1 MRQRPEKFGLA
12 WQSAHAGK
20 QKNNSNRRVTA
31 TIIESPK
38 VLRPLLWVV
47 VARSDSLALL
57 FQEALT
63 VVVRICAGRQ
73 RLGDPQVFRMQMR
86 NALQAAEKAALAYG
100 YIANDLRTVLEAMAA
115 FLDESLRNAQSPEYA
130 GLYEELFGIRG
141 AGEGFLR
148 NLDGFFER
156 SDSLTVA
163 DLLEVHQLCLLLG
176 FRAHLS
182 SLEIRFLLR
191 QIEEK
196 IRRIRTARPTLPQS
210 IHVSGSARTSESRP
224 VTFLIGEAGSGKSS
238 LIAESGIEL
247 EQATENVWLARDA
260 LLVEGDLGAG
270 RRLLKRRDACS
281 AIVTIDCGAFFVP
294 ERVEALAQGARDSR
308 AALGEIA
315 RETRATLPVYVVFTK
330 ADKINFF
337 AEFARNFTGLEAREP
352 VGAAVHASVSEA
364 FDTVYR
370 LLADK
375 RAKLLERE
383 QDSEALANIFEFPR
397 EFAKLRPLVIE
408 FLEELRGPAAT
419 LRGFYF
425 TGVGAIHS
433 SAEPQRLWLRRLFSD
448 IVLAD
453 VPARKPPGSSD
464 GLVATSRLRRMR

>member
-1 MRQRPEKFGLA
+1 M
-12 WQSAHAGK
+12 
-20 QKNNSNRRVTA
+20 
-31 TIIESPK
+31 IESPR
-38 VLRPLLWVV
+38 VLRPHLSVA

-73 RLGDPQVFRMQMR
+73 RLGDPQVFRAHMR
-86 NALQAAEKAALAYG
+86 NALQAAENAALAYG
-100 YIANDLRTVLEAMAA
+100 YASDDVGTVLQAVAA
-115 FLDESLRNAQSPEYA
+115 FLDESLLNVQSPQHA

-141 AGEGFLR
+141 AGEIFLR
-148 NLDGFFER
+148 NLDTFLER
-156 SDSLTVA
+156 PDSLTVA

-196 IRRIRTARPTLPQS
+196 IRRIRTACPTPSQYF
-210 IHVSGSARTSESRP
+210 HGSASARNSESRP
-224 VTFLIGEAGSGKSS
+224 VTFLIGEAGTGKSS
-238 LIAESGIEL
+238 LVAESGVEL
-247 EQATENVWLARDA
+247 EQATENAWLASDA
-260 LLVEGDLGAG
+260 MLVEGGIGAG

-281 AIVTIDCGAFFVP
+281 AIVTIDCDTFFMP
-294 ERVEALAQGARDSR
+294 ERAETLAQSAKQSG
-308 AALGEIA
+308 AALTEIA
-315 RETRATLPVYVVFTK
+315 RETRAPLPVYVIFTK
-330 ADKINFF
+330 ADKINYFS
-337 AEFARNFTGLEAREP
+337 EFARNFTGLEAREP

-370 LLADK
+370 SLADR
-375 RAKLLERE
+375 RAALLERE

-397 EFAKLRPLVIE
+397 EFAKLRPLVVE
-408 FLEELRGPAAT
+408 FLGELRGPTAT

-425 TGVGAIHS
+425 TGVGAIQS
-433 SAEPQRLWLRRLFSD
+433 SIEPQRLWLRRLFSD

-464 GLVATSRLRRMR
+464 GPVAISRLRRMR

>member
-1 MRQRPEKFGLA
+1 M
-12 WQSAHAGK
+12 
-20 QKNNSNRRVTA
+20 T
-31 TIIESPK
+31 
-38 VLRPLLWVV
+38 
-47 VARSDSLALL
+47 
-57 FQEALT
+57 
-63 VVVRICAGRQ
+63 
-73 RLGDPQVFRMQMR
+73 
-86 NALQAAEKAALAYG
+86 
-100 YIANDLRTVLEAMAA
+100 A
-115 FLDESLRNAQSPEYA
+115 FLDESLLDAQSPEYA
-130 GLYEELFGIRG
+130 GLYRELFGMRG
-141 AGEGFLR
+141 AGESFLR

-156 SDSLTVA
+156 PDSLTIA

-196 IRRIRTARPTLPQS
+196 ICCIRTARPPLSQPFQ
-210 IHVSGSARTSESRP
+210 VSGSARSSESRP
-224 VTFLIGEAGSGKSS
+224 VIFLIGEGGTGKSS
-238 LIAESGIEL
+238 LIAESGVEL
-247 EQATENVWLARDA
+247 EQATENAWLARDA
-260 LLVEGDLGAG
+260 LLVEGGLSAG
-270 RRLLKRRDACS
+270 RRLLRRRDSCS
-281 AIVTIDCGAFFVP
+281 AIVTIDCNAFFVP
-294 ERVEALAQGARDSR
+294 ERVEALVQSARNSK

-315 RETRATLPVYVVFTK
+315 RETRTTLPVYVIFTK

-337 AEFARNFTGLEAREP
+337 AEFARNFAGPEAREP

-370 LLADK
+370 SLADK

-397 EFAKLRPLVIE
+397 EFAKLRPLVLE
-408 FLEELRGPAAT
+408 FVEELRGPATA

-433 SAEPQRLWLRRLFSD
+433 SIEPQQLWLRRLFSD

-453 VPARKPPGSSD
+453 VPARKPPGSSN
-464 GLVATSRLRRMR
+464 GPFGISRVRRMR

>member
-1 MRQRPEKFGLA
+1 
-12 WQSAHAGK
+12 
-20 QKNNSNRRVTA
+20 
-31 TIIESPK
+31 

-63 VVVRICAGRQ
+63 VVVRICARRQ
-73 RLGDPQVFRMQMR
+73 RLGDPQVFRTQMR
-86 NALQAAEKAALAYG
+86 NALQAAETAALAYG
-100 YIANDLRTVLEAMAA
+100 YAAADLGTVLQALAA
-115 FLDESLRNAQSPEYA
+115 FLDESLLDAQNPEYA
-130 GLYEELFGIRG
+130 GLYKELFGIRG
-141 AGEGFLR
+141 AGESFLR
-148 NLDGFFER
+148 NLGGFFER

-182 SLEIRFLLR
+182 SLEIRFLLG

-196 IRRIRTARPTLPQS
+196 IHRARTARPNLPQPV
-210 IHVSGSARTSESRP
+210 HVSGSARSSESRP
-224 VTFLIGEAGSGKSS
+224 VTFLIGEAGTGKSR

-247 EQATENVWLARDA
+247 EQATENAWLRRDA
-260 LLVEGDLGAG
+260 LLVEGGLGAG
-270 RRLLKRRDACS
+270 RRLLKRRDSYS
-281 AIVTIDCGAFFVP
+281 AIVTIDCDAFFVP
-294 ERVEALAQGARDSR
+294 ERRETLGESARDSR
-308 AALGEIA
+308 AVISEIA

-337 AEFARNFTGLEAREP
+337 ADFARNLTGPEAREP
-352 VGAAVHASVSEA
+352 VGAAVHASVSET
-364 FDTVYR
+364 FDEAYR
-370 LLADK
+370 SLADK

-397 EFAKLRPLVIE
+397 EFAKLRPLVLE
-408 FLEELRGPAAT
+408 FLEELRGPATA

-433 SAEPQRLWLRRLFSD
+433 SIEPQRLWLRRLFSD

-453 VPARKPPGSSD
+453 VPARKPPGSSN
-464 GLVATSRLRRMR
+464 GPFGISRVRRMR

>member
-1 MRQRPEKFGLA
+1 V
-12 WQSAHAGK
+12 S
-20 QKNNSNRRVTA
+20 
-31 TIIESPK
+31 
-38 VLRPLLWVV
+38 
-47 VARSDSLALL
+47 RSDSLALL

-73 RLGDPQVFRMQMR
+73 RLGEPQVFRTHMR
-86 NALQAAEKAALAYG
+86 NTLQAAEKAALTYG
-100 YIANDLRTVLEAMAA
+100 YAADDLGTVLQAVAA
-115 FLDESLRNAQSPEYA
+115 FLDESLLNAQSAQFA

-141 AGEGFLR
+141 PGESFVR
-148 NLDGFFER
+148 NLDGFLER

-182 SLEIRFLLR
+182 SLEIRFLLG
-191 QIEEK
+191 QTDEK
-196 IRRIRTARPTLPQS
+196 IGRIRAARPTGWQPA
-210 IHVSGSARTSESRP
+210 HVSAPARTIASRP
-224 VTFLIGEAGSGKSS
+224 VTFLVGEAGSGKSS

-247 EQATENVWLARDA
+247 ERATENAWLASDA
-260 LLVEGDLGAG
+260 LLVDGGIGAG

-281 AIVTIDCGAFFVP
+281 AIVTIDCDAFFAP
-294 ERVEALAQGARDSR
+294 ERVETLAQRARQSKAALA
-308 AALGEIA
+308 EIA
-315 RETRATLPVYVVFTK
+315 RETRAPLPVDVIFTK
-330 ADKINFF
+330 ADKINYFS
-337 AEFARNFTGLEAREP
+337 EFARNFTGLEAREP
-352 VGAAVHASVSEA
+352 VGAAVHTSVSEA

-370 LLADK
+370 SLADK

-408 FLEELRGPAAT
+408 FLEELRGPTAV

-425 TGVGAIHS
+425 TGVGKIHS
-433 SAEPQRLWLRRLFSD
+433 SIEPQRLWLRKLFAD

-453 VPARKPPGSSD
+453 VPARKPPGKSD
-464 GLVATSRLRRMR
+464 GPIAISRLRRMR

>member
-1 MRQRPEKFGLA
+1 
-12 WQSAHAGK
+12 
-20 QKNNSNRRVTA
+20 
-31 TIIESPK
+31 
-38 VLRPLLWVV
+38 

-63 VVVRICAGRQ
+63 VVVRICARRQ
-73 RLGDPQVFRMQMR
+73 RLGNPQVFRSQMR
-86 NALQAAEKAALAYG
+86 NALDAAEKAALAYG
-100 YIANDLRTVLEAMAA
+100 YAANDLGTVLQAVAA
-115 FLDESLRNAQSPEYA
+115 FLDESLLNAQSPQFA
-130 GLYEELFGIRG
+130 GLYEELFGLRG
-141 AGEGFLR
+141 AGESFLR

-196 IRRIRTARPTLPQS
+196 IHRIRTARAAPLQHV
-210 IHVSGSARTSESRP
+210 HVSGSTRTSGSRA
-224 VTFLIGEAGSGKSS
+224 VTFLVGETGTGKSS

-247 EQATENVWLARDA
+247 EQATENAWLASDA
-260 LLVEGDLGAG
+260 LLVDGGLGAG
-270 RRLLKRRDACS
+270 RRLLKRGDACS
-281 AIVTIDCGAFFVP
+281 AVVTLDCDAFFTP
-294 ERVEALAQGARDSR
+294 ERALAENARQSR
-308 AALGEIA
+308 AALAEIA
-315 RETRATLPVYVVFTK
+315 RETRAMLPVYVIFTK
-330 ADKINFF
+330 ADKINYF
-337 AEFARNFTGLEAREP
+337 AEYARNFTGLEARES

-370 LLADK
+370 SLADK

-383 QDSEALANIFEFPR
+383 QDSGALSSIFEFPR
-397 EFAKLRPLVIE
+397 EFAKLRPLVAE
-408 FLEELRGPAAT
+408 FLGELRGPSAM

-448 IVLAD
+448 IVLSD
-453 VPARKPPGSSD
+453 VPARKPPGSSA
-464 GLVATSRLRRMR
+464 GPRAISRLRRMR